1 MISARD
7 GTLLSMAAAGAK
19 LGRGAEGG
27 SFCNTSFVADSLPA
41 CGKSEFDGGA
51 VCSLSGAGT
60 ASPASTIAVL
70 SRGTDDATVATGGS
84 GDGDFD
90 FDLDF
95 GLSRTTGS
103 SKALLTLS
111 SSSSSCSARSI
122 NVSA

>member
-1 MISARD
+1 
-7 GTLLSMAAAGAK
+7 MAAARAK

-27 SFCNTSFVADSLPA
+27 SFCNTSFVAGSVPA
-41 CGKSEFDGGA
+41 CGKFEFDVGA
-51 VCSLSGAGT
+51 VCTFSGVGM
-60 ASPASTIAVL
+60 ASPASTTAVL
-70 SRGTDDATVATGGS
+70 GRGTGDVILATGGS

-111 SSSSSCSARSI
+111 SSSSSCSAKSI
-122 NVSA
+122 TVSA